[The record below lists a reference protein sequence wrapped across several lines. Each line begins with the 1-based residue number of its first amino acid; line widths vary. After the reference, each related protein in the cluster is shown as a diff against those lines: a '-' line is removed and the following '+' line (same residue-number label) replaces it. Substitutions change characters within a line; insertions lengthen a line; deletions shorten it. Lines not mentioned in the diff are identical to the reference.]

1 MCDQLGFFFSFSHIS
16 LSFGAAGNEGQDMKV
31 ISSIFIR
38 NQKEKVQGIC
48 RHTDGTKVCWSDIF
62 SMPDDGIV
70 LMYILRNNL
79 IKTQHIQH

>member
-1 MCDQLGFFFSFSHIS
+1 MINQDFFFFPQPHFSV
-16 LSFGAAGNEGQDMKV
+16 LGAAGNEGQDIKM

-48 RHTDGTKVCWSDIF
+48 RHTDGTRVCWSDIF
-62 SMPDDGIV
+62 SMPDDDIV